1 MYGQIMDE
9 CYLSITKTFF
19 VNIDFKLAHDKR
31 PSETVSDGLGY
42 WKRLFQCFQQFPVY
56 SAEAA
61 VAHDQNMVTCF
72 GIFHDFGNKGIE
84 VLSDV

>member
-42 WKRLFQCFQQFPVY
+42 WKRLISTLPTVSREFRRNRRC
-56 SAEAA
+56 S
-61 VAHDQNMVTCF
+61 
-72 GIFHDFGNKGIE
+72 
-84 VLSDV
+84 

>member
-42 WKRLFQCFQQFPVY
+42 WKRLISTLPTASREFRRNRRC
-56 SAEAA
+56 S
-61 VAHDQNMVTCF
+61 
-72 GIFHDFGNKGIE
+72 
-84 VLSDV
+84 

>member
-42 WKRLFQCFQQFPVY
+42 WKRLISMRPTAFRVFRRNRRC
-56 SAEAA
+56 S
-61 VAHDQNMVTCF
+61 
-72 GIFHDFGNKGIE
+72 
-84 VLSDV
+84 

>member
-19 VNIDFKLAHDKR
+19 VKIDFKLTHDKR

-42 WKRLFQCFQQFPVY
+42 
-56 SAEAA
+56 
-61 VAHDQNMVTCF
+61 
-72 GIFHDFGNKGIE
+72 
-84 VLSDV
+84 